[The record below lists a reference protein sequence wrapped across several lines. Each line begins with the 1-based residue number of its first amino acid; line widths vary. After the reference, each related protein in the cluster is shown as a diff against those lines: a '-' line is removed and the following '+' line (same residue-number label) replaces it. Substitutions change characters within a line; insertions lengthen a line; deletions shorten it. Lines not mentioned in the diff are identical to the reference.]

1 MAPHLLS
8 FSARARQEQE
18 ALKVALANGDGASLK
33 RISERLVH
41 RQGPGALQLLMRK
54 LASNAEALAFWQQQL
69 LPVDILALET
79 MPIETMPIET
89 MPIETIPIESISIE
103 TRLVENMP
111 VQQIA
116 AECYE
121 EVEEVNEV
129 VESCPPEPM
138 AEKAEKKIEVAR
150 RLRGW
155 LPSWNGPLRQAS

>member
-33 RISERLVH
+33 SISERLVH

-79 MPIETMPIET
+79 
-89 MPIETIPIESISIE
+89 IPVESISNE

-116 AECYE
+116 AEYYE
-121 EVEEVNEV
+121 EVNEVEEV
-129 VESCPPEPM
+129 VESCPPKPM
-138 AEKAEKKIEVAR
+138 AEKKIEVAR

>member
-8 FSARARQEQE
+8 LSARARQEQE

-54 LASNAEALAFWQQQL
+54 LANNAEALAFWQQQL
-69 LPVDILALET
+69 LPV
-79 MPIETMPIET
+79 
-89 MPIETIPIESISIE
+89 
-103 TRLVENMP
+103 ENMP

-116 AECYE
+116 AEYNE
-121 EVEEVNEV
+121 EVEEVEEV
-129 VESCPPEPM
+129 VESCPPEPI
-138 AEKAEKKIEVAR
+138 AEKKIEVAR

-155 LPSWNGPLRQAS
+155 LPSWNGPMRQAS

>member
-33 RISERLVH
+33 SISERLVH

-69 LPVDILALET
+69 LPVDILAF
-79 MPIETMPIET
+79 
-89 MPIETIPIESISIE
+89 ETIPIE

-121 EVEEVNEV
+121 EVKEV
-129 VESCPPEPM
+129 VESCPPEPI
-138 AEKAEKKIEVAR
+138 AEKKIEVAR

>member
-33 RISERLVH
+33 SISERLVH

-79 MPIETMPIET
+79 
-89 MPIETIPIESISIE
+89 IPVESISIE

-111 VQQIA
+111 VQQIS
-116 AECYE
+116 AEYYE
-121 EVEEVNEV
+121 EVKEVKEAKEVKEV
-129 VESCPPEPM
+129 VESCPPEPI
-138 AEKAEKKIEVAR
+138 AEKKIEVAR

>member
-33 RISERLVH
+33 SISERLVN

-54 LASNAEALAFWQQQL
+54 LASNAEELAFWQQQL
-69 LPVDILALET
+69 LPV
-79 MPIETMPIET
+79 
-89 MPIETIPIESISIE
+89 
-103 TRLVENMP
+103 ENMP

-116 AECYE
+116 AKYYE
-121 EVEEVNEV
+121 EVKEVKEVKEV
-129 VESCPPEPM
+129 VESCPPEPI
-138 AEKAEKKIEVAR
+138 ADKKIEVAR

>member
-33 RISERLVH
+33 SISERLVH

-79 MPIETMPIET
+79 
-89 MPIETIPIESISIE
+89 IPIE

-116 AECYE
+116 AEYYE
-121 EVEEVNEV
+121 EVKEV
-129 VESCPPEPM
+129 VESCPPEPI
-138 AEKAEKKIEVAR
+138 AEKKIEVAR

>member
-8 FSARARQEQE
+8 FSVRARQEQE
-18 ALKVALANGDGASLK
+18 ALKVALAIGDGASLK

-79 MPIETMPIET
+79 MPIET
-89 MPIETIPIESISIE
+89 IPIESISIE

-111 VQQIA
+111 VQQIS
-116 AECYE
+116 AEYYE
-121 EVEEVNEV
+121 EVKEVKEVKEV
-129 VESCPPEPM
+129 VESCPPEPI
-138 AEKAEKKIEVAR
+138 AEKKIEVAR

>member
-33 RISERLVH
+33 SISERLVH

-69 LPVDILALET
+69 LPV
-79 MPIETMPIET
+79 
-89 MPIETIPIESISIE
+89 
-103 TRLVENMP
+103 
-111 VQQIA
+111 QQIS
-116 AECYE
+116 AEYYE
-121 EVEEVNEV
+121 EVEEVKEV
-129 VESCPPEPM
+129 VESCPPEPI
-138 AEKAEKKIEVAR
+138 AEKKIEVAR

>member
-79 MPIETMPIET
+79 
-89 MPIETIPIESISIE
+89 IPIE

-111 VQQIA
+111 VQQIS
-116 AECYE
+116 AEYYE
-121 EVEEVNEV
+121 ELEEVNEVEEV
-129 VESCPPEPM
+129 VESCPPEPI
-138 AEKAEKKIEVAR
+138 AEKKIEVAR

>member
-33 RISERLVH
+33 SISERLVH
-41 RQGPGALQLLMRK
+41 RQGLGALQLLMRK

-79 MPIETMPIET
+79 
-89 MPIETIPIESISIE
+89 IPI
-103 TRLVENMP
+103 ENMP
-111 VQQIA
+111 VQQIS
-116 AECYE
+116 AEYYE
-121 EVEEVNEV
+121 EVKEVKEAKEVKEV
-129 VESCPPEPM
+129 VESCPPEPI
-138 AEKAEKKIEVAR
+138 AEKKIEVAR

>member
-33 RISERLVH
+33 SISERLVH

-69 LPVDILALET
+69 LPVDILALEA
-79 MPIETMPIET
+79 I
-89 MPIETIPIESISIE
+89 PIETIPIESISIE

-116 AECYE
+116 AEYCE
-121 EVEEVNEV
+121 EVKEAKEVKEV
-129 VESCPPEPM
+129 VESLPPEPI
-138 AEKAEKKIEVAR
+138 AEKKIEVAR

>member
-33 RISERLVH
+33 SISERLVH

-69 LPVDILALET
+69 LPIDILALET
-79 MPIETMPIET
+79 
-89 MPIETIPIESISIE
+89 IPVESISNE

-111 VQQIA
+111 VQQIS
-116 AECYE
+116 AEYCE
-121 EVEEVNEV
+121 EVKEAKEVKEV
-129 VESCPPEPM
+129 VESCPPEPI
-138 AEKAEKKIEVAR
+138 AEKKIEVAR

>member
-33 RISERLVH
+33 SISERLVH

-79 MPIETMPIET
+79 
-89 MPIETIPIESISIE
+89 IPI
-103 TRLVENMP
+103 ENMP

-116 AECYE
+116 AEYYE
-121 EVEEVNEV
+121 EVKEVEQVKEVKEV

-138 AEKAEKKIEVAR
+138 AEKKIEVAR

>member
-33 RISERLVH
+33 SISERLVH

-79 MPIETMPIET
+79 
-89 MPIETIPIESISIE
+89 IPIE
-103 TRLVENMP
+103 
-111 VQQIA
+111 
-116 AECYE
+116 
-121 EVEEVNEV
+121 
-129 VESCPPEPM
+129 
-138 AEKAEKKIEVAR
+138 
-150 RLRGW
+150 
-155 LPSWNGPLRQAS
+155 

>member
-33 RISERLVH
+33 SISERLVH

-79 MPIETMPIET
+79 
-89 MPIETIPIESISIE
+89 IPIE
-103 TRLVENMP
+103 NML
-111 VQQIA
+111 VQQIS
-116 AECYE
+116 AEYYE

-129 VESCPPEPM
+129 DEVVESCPPEPI
-138 AEKAEKKIEVAR
+138 AEKKIEVAR

>member
-33 RISERLVH
+33 SISERLVH
-41 RQGPGALQLLMRK
+41 RQGPGALQLLRRK

-79 MPIETMPIET
+79 
-89 MPIETIPIESISIE
+89 IPIE

-111 VQQIA
+111 VQQIS
-116 AECYE
+116 AEYYE
-121 EVEEVNEV
+121 EVKEVKEAKEVKEV
-129 VESCPPEPM
+129 VESCPPEPI
-138 AEKAEKKIEVAR
+138 AEKKIEVAR

>member
-18 ALKVALANGDGASLK
+18 ALKVALANGDGDSLK

-41 RQGPGALQLLMRK
+41 RQGPGGLQLLMRK

-69 LPVDILALET
+69 LPV
-79 MPIETMPIET
+79 
-89 MPIETIPIESISIE
+89 
-103 TRLVENMP
+103 ENMP
-111 VQQIA
+111 VQQIS
-116 AECYE
+116 AEYYE
-121 EVEEVNEV
+121 EVKEVKEV
-129 VESCPPEPM
+129 VESCPPEPI
-138 AEKAEKKIEVAR
+138 AEKKIEVAR

>member
-33 RISERLVH
+33 SISERLVH

-79 MPIETMPIET
+79 
-89 MPIETIPIESISIE
+89 IPVESISNE

-111 VQQIA
+111 VQQIS
-116 AECYE
+116 AEYYE
-121 EVEEVNEV
+121 EVKEVKEV
-129 VESCPPEPM
+129 VESCPPEPIV
-138 AEKAEKKIEVAR
+138 EKKIEVAR

>member
-33 RISERLVH
+33 RISERLAH

-69 LPVDILALET
+69 LPVDILVVEDKAIDNSLVKNT
-79 MPIETMPIET
+79 MIQ
-89 MPIETIPIESISIE
+89 ETINEHH
-103 TRLVENMP
+103 
-111 VQQIA
+111 
-116 AECYE
+116 E
-121 EVEEVNEV
+121 EVEEVIQN
-129 VESCPPEPM
+129 CPPEPI
-138 AEKAEKKIEVAR
+138 AEKKIEITR

>member
-18 ALKVALANGDGASLK
+18 ALKVALALGDGASLK
-33 RISERLVH
+33 SISERLVH

-79 MPIETMPIET
+79 
-89 MPIETIPIESISIE
+89 IPIE

-111 VQQIA
+111 VQQIS
-116 AECYE
+116 AEYYE
-121 EVEEVNEV
+121 EVKEVKEAKEVKEV
-129 VESCPPEPM
+129 VESCPPEPIV
-138 AEKAEKKIEVAR
+138 EKKIEVAR

>member
-33 RISERLVH
+33 SISERLVH

-79 MPIETMPIET
+79 
-89 MPIETIPIESISIE
+89 IPIESISIE

-121 EVEEVNEV
+121 EVKEVKEV

-138 AEKAEKKIEVAR
+138 AEKKIEVAR

>member
-33 RISERLVH
+33 SISERLVH

-79 MPIETMPIET
+79 IPIETRP
-89 MPIETIPIESISIE
+89 IE

-111 VQQIA
+111 VQQIS
-116 AECYE
+116 AEYYE
-121 EVEEVNEV
+121 EVKEVKEAKEVKEV
-129 VESCPPEPM
+129 VESCPPEPI
-138 AEKAEKKIEVAR
+138 AEKKIEVAR

>member
-79 MPIETMPIET
+79 
-89 MPIETIPIESISIE
+89 IPIE

-111 VQQIA
+111 VQQIS
-116 AECYE
+116 AEYYE
-121 EVEEVNEV
+121 EVKEVEEV

-138 AEKAEKKIEVAR
+138 AEKKIEVAR

>member
-8 FSARARQEQE
+8 LSARARQEQE

-54 LASNAEALAFWQQQL
+54 LANNAEALAFWQQQL
-69 LPVDILALET
+69 LPV
-79 MPIETMPIET
+79 
-89 MPIETIPIESISIE
+89 
-103 TRLVENMP
+103 ENMP

-116 AECYE
+116 AEYNQEVE
-121 EVEEVNEV
+121 EVEEVKEV
-129 VESCPPEPM
+129 VESCPPEPI
-138 AEKAEKKIEVAR
+138 AEKKIEVAR

-155 LPSWNGPLRQAS
+155 LPSWNGPMRQAS

>member
-33 RISERLVH
+33 SISERLVH

-79 MPIETMPIET
+79 
-89 MPIETIPIESISIE
+89 IPVESISNE

-111 VQQIA
+111 VQQISA
-116 AECYE
+116 KYYE
-121 EVEEVNEV
+121 EVKEVKEVKEV
-129 VESCPPEPM
+129 VESCPPEPI
-138 AEKAEKKIEVAR
+138 AEKKIEVAR

>member
-54 LASNAEALAFWQQQL
+54 LASNAEELAFWQQQL
-69 LPVDILALET
+69 LPV
-79 MPIETMPIET
+79 
-89 MPIETIPIESISIE
+89 
-103 TRLVENMP
+103 ENMP
-111 VQQIA
+111 VQQIS
-116 AECYE
+116 AEYYE
-121 EVEEVNEV
+121 EVKEVKEVKEV
-129 VESCPPEPM
+129 VESCPPEPI
-138 AEKAEKKIEVAR
+138 AEKKIEVAR

>member
-8 FSARARQEQE
+8 LSARARQEQE

-54 LASNAEALAFWQQQL
+54 LANNAEALAFWQQQL
-69 LPVDILALET
+69 LPV
-79 MPIETMPIET
+79 
-89 MPIETIPIESISIE
+89 
-103 TRLVENMP
+103 ENMP

-116 AECYE
+116 AEYNE
-121 EVEEVNEV
+121 EVEEVEEV
-129 VESCPPEPM
+129 VESCPPEPID
-138 AEKAEKKIEVAR
+138 EKKIEVAR

-155 LPSWNGPLRQAS
+155 LPSWNGPMRQAS

>member
-79 MPIETMPIET
+79 
-89 MPIETIPIESISIE
+89 IPIE

-111 VQQIA
+111 VQQIS
-116 AECYE
+116 AEYYE
-121 EVEEVNEV
+121 EVKEVKEV

-138 AEKAEKKIEVAR
+138 AEKKIEVAR

>member
-33 RISERLVH
+33 SISERLVH

-79 MPIETMPIET
+79 
-89 MPIETIPIESISIE
+89 IPIESISIE

-111 VQQIA
+111 VQQIS
-116 AECYE
+116 AEYYE
-121 EVEEVNEV
+121 EVKEVKEV
-129 VESCPPEPM
+129 VESCPPEPI
-138 AEKAEKKIEVAR
+138 AEKKIEVAR

>member
-33 RISERLVH
+33 SISERLVH

-79 MPIETMPIET
+79 
-89 MPIETIPIESISIE
+89 IPVESISNE

-111 VQQIA
+111 VQQIS
-116 AECYE
+116 AEYYE
-121 EVEEVNEV
+121 EVKEVEEVNEV

-138 AEKAEKKIEVAR
+138 AEKKIEVAR

>member
-33 RISERLVH
+33 SISERLVH

-79 MPIETMPIET
+79 
-89 MPIETIPIESISIE
+89 IPIESISIE

-111 VQQIA
+111 VQQIS
-116 AECYE
+116 AEYYE
-121 EVEEVNEV
+121 EVEEVKEV
-129 VESCPPEPM
+129 VESCPPEPI
-138 AEKAEKKIEVAR
+138 AEKKIEVAR

>member
-33 RISERLVH
+33 SISERLVH

-79 MPIETMPIET
+79 
-89 MPIETIPIESISIE
+89 IPVESISNE

-111 VQQIA
+111 VQQISA
-116 AECYE
+116 KYYE
-121 EVEEVNEV
+121 EVKEV
-129 VESCPPEPM
+129 VESCPPEPI
-138 AEKAEKKIEVAR
+138 AEKKIEVAR